1 MFCYNLILFH
11 RQIAM
16 IVGQIPCRH
25 KFFDQRVTTFNPSAE
40 TTYRVLAGS
49 TSGEV
54 HHGKFGKSLD
64 SSHFTFKF

>member
-25 KFFDQRVTTFNPSAE
+25 KFFDQRTAFLLVVHPGKYITASSAKAKIF
-40 TTYRVLAGS
+40 LI
-49 TSGEV
+49 
-54 HHGKFGKSLD
+54 SLL
-64 SSHFTFKF
+64 SFKL

>member
-1 MFCYNLILFH
+1 
-11 RQIAM
+11 M
-16 IVGQIPCRH
+16 IVRQVTCRY

-54 HHGKFGKSLD
+54 HHGKFGKS
-64 SSHFTFKF
+64 

>member
-25 KFFDQRVTTFNPSAE
+25 KFFEQRVTTFNPSAE

-49 TSGEV
+49 TPGEV
-54 HHGKFGKSLD
+54 HHGKFGKS
-64 SSHFTFKF
+64 